1 MLALLTPYTDREIAA
16 RLAALVAAETARR
29 SGHRASRGT
38 GRKPLE
44 TRPSEEKSRVVHFV
58 G

>member
-1 MLALLTPYTDREIAA
+1 MHALLTPYTDREIAD

-29 SGHRASRGT
+29 AGHRATPRT
-38 GRKPLE
+38 GGKALE
-44 TRPSEEKSRVVHFV
+44 TRASRKKSRVVHFV

>member
-29 SGHRASRGT
+29 SGHRAGHGT
-38 GRKPLE
+38 GGKPLE
-44 TRPSEEKSRVVHFV
+44 TRAAKKKIRVVHFV

>member
-1 MLALLTPYTDREIAA
+1 MHALLTPYTDREIAD

-38 GRKPLE
+38 GWKPLE
-44 TRPSEEKSRVVHFV
+44 TRAAKKKNRAVHFV

>member
-1 MLALLTPYTDREIAA
+1 MHALLTPYTDREIAD
-16 RLAALVAAETARR
+16 RLAALVAAETARQA
-29 SGHRASRGT
+29 GHRASPGT

-44 TRPSEEKSRVVHFV
+44 TRAANKKSRVVHFV

>member
-1 MLALLTPYTDREIAA
+1 MHALLTPYTDREIAD

-29 SGHRASRGT
+29 AGHRASRGT

-44 TRPSEEKSRVVHFV
+44 TRCSRKKSRVVHFV

>member
-1 MLALLTPYTDREIAA
+1 MLALLTPYTDREIAD

-29 SGHRASRGT
+29 TGHRASPGT
-38 GRKPLE
+38 GGKALE
-44 TRPSEEKSRVVHFV
+44 TRAAKKKNRVVHFV